1 MHKVLHKKSPSTV
14 TEWMDPNEEA
24 HTNSPSSSTCKLYH
38 SLECT
43 STLMISCLSVVHTTA
58 NLDRSVCLHSLMG
71 KGSNENFDCWRSTWL
86 FKGFICVRFLHRL
99 LGNTFWII
107 YFLIQV
113 TNSAV
118 YFYSVLDINCTNLNI
133 NCQSV
138 SMVIK
143 ESPVNLIT
151 H

>member
-14 TEWMDPNEEA
+14 TEWMDPNEET

-71 KGSNENFDCWRSTWL
+71 KNWGGRVRSTWL
-86 FKGFICVRFLHRL
+86 FKGLICVASLHRL

-118 YFYSVLDINCTNLNI
+118 YFYSVLDINCTNLN

-143 ESPVNLIT
+143 ESPVNSIT

>member
-1 MHKVLHKKSPSTV
+1 
-14 TEWMDPNEEA
+14 MDPNEEA

-43 STLMISCLSVVHTTA
+43 STLMISCLSVVYNSKSGEICLFTFS
-58 NLDRSVCLHSLMG
+58 DRKELRG

-86 FKGFICVRFLHRL
+86 FKGLMCVASLHRL

-107 YFLIQV
+107 YILIQV

-118 YFYSVLDINCTNLNI
+118 YLNYSVLDINCTNLN